1 MPILTRLNE
10 ILFRKRIQLKKEDAE
25 NKKKWLNENEGSIVF
40 FFPCKR
46 EVQNAIFK
54 SILPYID
61 QNLEVAFHNGPKVN
75 CTLEP
80 FIEPYFLK
88 NAYNSDAGFEL
99 GTPAIIQLV
108 KGRFVLALDLK
119 ELLEIDADGYSYQ
132 TTIDKINTCVRG
144 LSSSKKK
151 SKNAEVKF
159 NVQDTF
165 SITNRGFVLAG
176 NILSGEIKINDMLL
190 INGETYFIK
199 AIEFV
204 DRIEKG
210 TSSNVGLV
218 IDLYNEAKIKKVKGV
233 LYNNSIVTINNRL
246 L

>member
-1 MPILTRLNE
+1 MSVVSRLSK
-10 ILFRKRIQLKKEDAE
+10 ILFAKRIRRKKAE
-25 NKKKWLNENEGSIVF
+25 AVNKKSWFLENEGSIVF

-46 EVQNAIFK
+46 EIQDAIFK
-54 SILPYID
+54 NILPYID
-61 QNLEVAFHNGPKVN
+61 QNLDLAFHNGPKVN

-108 KGRFVLALDLK
+108 KGRFVLVLDLK

-132 TTIDKINTCVRG
+132 TTIDKINTCVLG
-144 LSSSKKK
+144 LSPSRKKC
-151 SKNAEVKF
+151 KNAEVKF
-159 NVQDTF
+159 IVQDTF

-176 NILSGEIKINDMLL
+176 SILSGEIKINDILL

-204 DRIEKG
+204 DRIGES
-210 TSSNVGLV
+210 TSSNVGIV
-218 IDLYNEAKIKKVKGV
+218 IDLYNEAKIKKVKGI
-233 LYNNSIVTINNRL
+233 LYNNSIVTIVK
-246 L
+246 